1 MSYRVVVLERARS
14 DLLRLNA
21 FLATKNERAAL
32 RAMDAIDAGL
42 RSLATLPL
50 RNGAEENG
58 LRTLNIRFGRSG
70 YVACYRVEGDT
81 VVVARVFHMREDRA
95 ERP

>member
-1 MSYRVVVLERARS
+1 MSYRVEVLERARS

-42 RSLATLPL
+42 GSLSTLPL
-50 RNGAEENG
+50 RHVAEENG
-58 LRTLNIRFGRSG
+58 LRMPNIRFGRSG
-70 YVACYRVEGDT
+70 YDAGYRVYGDT
-81 VVVARVFHMREDRA
+81 VVVARVFHRREDRA